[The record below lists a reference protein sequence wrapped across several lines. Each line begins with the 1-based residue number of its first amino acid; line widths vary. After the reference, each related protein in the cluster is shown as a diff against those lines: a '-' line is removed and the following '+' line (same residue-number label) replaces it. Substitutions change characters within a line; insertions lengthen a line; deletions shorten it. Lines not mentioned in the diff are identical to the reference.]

1 MHPFKSMMLA
11 AALATAA
18 AAVPVQAQFVPDRT
32 AAEAARAQVVPVSRA
47 LENGRHDQ
55 RVVFEGRILERVKH
69 QKYVFADDSGRII
82 AKVPDSVFRDRRVTP
97 ETKIHLE
104 GRLVLKRAKQDTI
117 DVFSLTVLPGGQ

>member
-1 MHPFKSMMLA
+1 MHLFKSMMLA

-18 AAVPVQAQFVPDRT
+18 AAVPVQAQFVP
-32 AAEAARAQVVPVSRA
+32 EAARAQVVPVSRA

-82 AKVPDSVFRDRRVTP
+82 AKIPDSVFRDRRVTP

-117 DVFSLTVLPGGQ
+117 NVFSLTVLPGGQ

>member
-1 MHPFKSMMLA
+1 M
-11 AALATAA
+11 
-18 AAVPVQAQFVPDRT
+18 
-32 AAEAARAQVVPVSRA
+32 PVSRA

-82 AKVPDSVFRDRRVTP
+82 AKIPDSVFRDRRVTP